1 VDGSG
6 TTTNPVPFTQ
16 ANIGGDGAPSDLFVA
31 LDRSQPRRLRA
42 QVESA
47 LREGIQAGRI
57 RGGAALPSSRLLA
70 RELGVSRSVILDAY
84 GQLVA
89 EGYLEAHRGARTQ
102 VVQRA
107 TPPAAADDGAFR
119 VWVSNQHL
127 SGLPDP
133 ASFPRR
139 EWMRHYR
146 AVMLEYP
153 DASFGYPEPQGK
165 GELRRALADYL
176 GRVRAVQTRPAQL
189 VICGGFA
196 QGLALICRAL
206 HRRGILQLAVE
217 DPCFFFHRR
226 IIRAAGLDPVPVR
239 VDEHGLD
246 VARLIELP
254 VEAVLLSP
262 AHSYPTGAVLS
273 PDRRIELSMWARQRD
288 AIVIEDDYD
297 AEFRYDRNPIG
308 ALQGLAPDHVIYG
321 GSTSKILTPALRL
334 GWLAVP
340 ARLLEDVLLAKV
352 MDDIATEA
360 FGQLTLARFIE
371 TGALSRH
378 LRRIRPIYRSRRD
391 RLIAALGQL
400 LPDWTPAGVAAGL
413 HAFVWLPHDVAE
425 EELVRQAH
433 ARKLNIEGA
442 ARHWADRRNAP
453 PAILIGYGAQ
463 HEEVLDR
470 TVASL
475 ASLALRATT
484 QT

>member
-1 VDGSG
+1 MSI
-6 TTTNPVPFTQ
+6 TQTNFS
-16 ANIGGDGAPSDLFVA
+16 GDGAPSDLFVA
-31 LDRSQPRRLRA
+31 LDRSEPRRLRA
-42 QVESA
+42 QIEGA

-57 RGGAALPSSRLLA
+57 RGGTALPPSRLLA
-70 RELGVSRSVILDAY
+70 RELGVSRSVIVEAY

-89 EGYLEAHRGARTQ
+89 EGYLEARRGARTQ
-102 VVQRA
+102 VVQPA
-107 TPPAAADDGAFR
+107 APPAIAGDVAFA

-146 AVMLEYP
+146 SVMLEYP
-153 DASFGYPEPQGK
+153 NASFHYPETQGK
-165 GELRRALADYL
+165 VELRRALAGYL
-176 GRVRAVQTRPAQL
+176 GRVRAVQTRPEQI
-189 VICGGFA
+189 VVCGGFA

-226 IIRAAGLDPVPVR
+226 LVRAAGLEPVPVR

-246 VARLIELP
+246 VAQLTQLP

-273 PDRRIELSMWARQRD
+273 PERRIELATWARQRD

-308 ALQGLAPDHVIYG
+308 ALQGLAPEHVIYG
-321 GSTSKILTPALRL
+321 GSTSKTLTPALRL
-334 GWLAVP
+334 GWLVVP

-371 TGALSRH
+371 TGAFSRH
-378 LRRIRPIYRSRRD
+378 LRHVRPIYRSRRD
-391 RLIAALGQL
+391 RLIAALGRH

-413 HAFVWLPHDVAE
+413 HVFVWLPHDVSEA
-425 EELVRQAH
+425 ELVREAH

-442 ARHWADRRNAP
+442 ARHWADKRNAP

-463 HEEVLDR
+463 HERVLDR

-475 ASLALRATT
+475 SSLALTATGADLT
-484 QT
+484 HNR

>member
-1 VDGSG
+1 MS
-6 TTTNPVPFTQ
+6 FTQ
-16 ANIGGDGAPSDLFVA
+16 ANICGDGAPSDLFVA
-31 LDRSQPRRLRA
+31 LDRSEPRRLRA
-42 QVESA
+42 QVEGA

-57 RGGAALPSSRLLA
+57 RGGTALPSSRLLA
-70 RELGVSRSVILDAY
+70 RELGVSRSVILEAY

-89 EGYLEAHRGARTQ
+89 EGYLEARQGARTQ
-102 VVQRA
+102 VVQR
-107 TPPAAADDGAFR
+107 TTSPAIADDVASAS
-119 VWVSNQHL
+119 WVNNRNL

-146 AVMLEYP
+146 SVMLESP
-153 DASFGYPEPQGK
+153 DASFRYPEPQGK
-165 GELRRALADYL
+165 GELRRALAGYL
-176 GRVRAVQTRPAQL
+176 GRVRAVQTRPEQIM
-189 VICGGFA
+189 ICGGFA

-226 IIRAAGLDPVPVR
+226 IVRTAGLEPLPVR

-246 VARLIELP
+246 VTRLIELP
-254 VEAVLLSP
+254 VGAVLLSP

-273 PDRRIELSMWARQRD
+273 PERRIELATWARQRD

-308 ALQGLAPDHVIYG
+308 ALQGLAPEHVVYG

-340 ARLLEDVLLAKV
+340 GRLLEDVLLAKV
-352 MDDIATEA
+352 MDDMATEA

-378 LRRIRPIYRSRRD
+378 LRRLRPVYRSRRD
-391 RLIAALGQL
+391 RLIAALGQH
-400 LPDWTPAGVAAGL
+400 LPEWTPAGVAAGL
-413 HAFVWLPHDVAE
+413 HLFVWLPHDVAE
-425 EELVRQAH
+425 AELVRQAH
-433 ARKLNIEGA
+433 AGNLNIEGA
-442 ARHWADRRNAP
+442 ARHWADRENAP

-475 ASLALRATT
+475 SGFRLPSTA